1 MMPKCT
7 LSQPTI
13 FIKDEAT
20 GEMLELG
27 NIEKIELEEI
37 QTEHE
42 SYNYGTCYIN
52 HPREVSATYRL
63 KTISRKKFIKL
74 LMARKIQRNLAIE
87 LAKYFLNKRG
97 YYSYID
103 LFLLDGGVLCE

>member
-7 LSQPTI
+7 LGPTTI
-13 FIKDEAT
+13 FIKDEES

-27 NIEKIELEEI
+27 NVEKLELEEI
-37 QTEHE
+37 QIEHE
-42 SYNYGTCYIN
+42 SINFGVNYVRY
-52 HPREVSATYRL
+52 PQEVSVSYKL

-74 LMARKIQRNLAIE
+74 LMAKKIQRNAANE
-87 LAKYFLNKRG
+87 LAKYFLKKRG

-103 LFLLDGGVLCE
+103 LFLLDGGVI